1 MKLTMEMLRR
11 IIKEEYESWGVGEKD
26 PTRFLHGE
34 DPQDSEGAMAKGKL
48 MSLCKMTKEL
58 AGLLQDEDQLPG
70 WTQDHISVAHENIQQ
85 VHGYMMGQASSENSV
100 KAENKINRRL
110 RNHLTR

>member
-1 MKLTMEMLRR
+1 MRLTIRDLRKVIR
-11 IIKEEYESWGVGEKD
+11 EEYDSWGVGEKN

-48 MSLCKMTKEL
+48 ISLCEMATEL
-58 AGLLQDEDQLPG
+58 ADLLQDEDQLPG

-85 VHGYMMGQASSENSV
+85 VHGYLIHKDSSDAQSGVSES
-100 KAENKINRRL
+100 RR
-110 RNHLTR
+110 R